1 MYVLETEEEKDRT
14 IQSSSS
20 DFFEKKPNA
29 KSFDSEMIGK
39 PLQ

>member
-20 DFFEKKPNA
+20 DFFEKNPTRKV
-29 KSFDSEMIGK
+29 
-39 PLQ
+39 LTLR